1 MGSASAE
8 QPGASRTRDR
18 HGSCSPLPTHIP
30 GAGTGSA
37 AGIAPGH
44 RSRFSCRTCEPQE
57 RVAFSVAVSDLLYP
71 SHQSIHLAQGGS
83 VDAPARGGGWQRGY
97 PQRDVH
103 MGQRQ
108 VEEKGVSA
116 VAAQGRGGARLAGS
130 TKGKV
135 EAGGHRGGGTAKP
148 GDTDRWPFLPG
159 ALQPLLPPPQ
169 LPGEGWG
176 GKTALR
182 SSAGCKPCKPLP
194 LPGRCLVQRDP
205 LLPCS
210 WLKPLLVVHCP
221 SIWDA
226 LPPSPGVPRAS
237 RQPNAPR
244 RRTPG
249 THPPPSSL
257 SRGPFWPFLPLPS
270 KRLTPDGDF

>member
-1 MGSASAE
+1 M
-8 QPGASRTRDR
+8 
-18 HGSCSPLPTHIP
+18 
-30 GAGTGSA
+30 
-37 AGIAPGH
+37 
-44 RSRFSCRTCEPQE
+44 
-57 RVAFSVAVSDLLYP
+57 AVSDLLYP

-169 LPGEGWG
+169 LPGEGG
-176 GKTALR
+176 GGENRPAFISRLQTLQTAPL
-182 SSAGCKPCKPLP
+182 AGEML
-194 LPGRCLVQRDP
+194 G
-205 LLPCS
+205 
-210 WLKPLLVVHCP
+210 
-221 SIWDA
+221 A
-226 LPPSPGVPRAS
+226 A
-237 RQPNAPR
+237 
-244 RRTPG
+244 
-249 THPPPSSL
+249 
-257 SRGPFWPFLPLPS
+257 
-270 KRLTPDGDF
+270 